1 MWVVSELPLGEA
13 GGVEMKIC
21 HVVTGPAGAG
31 KSAYARKL
39 AAEIGACLIDSDI
52 ATERLV
58 RAGLSLAGLDPDDRD
73 SPAYKSAYR
82 DAVYEAM
89 YDIAVANLP
98 QVPVVLA
105 GPFTREG
112 GEADWPTRL
121 EDRLGTRAVIHFV
134 WCPPEVRRERM
145 IARGEERDR
154 PKLRD
159 WATYAA
165 QCREERPV
173 WEHVFVE
180 TT

>member
-1 MWVVSELPLGEA
+1 
-13 GGVEMKIC
+13 MKAC

-31 KSAYARKL
+31 KSSHARRL
-39 AAEIGACLIDSDI
+39 AAELGACLIDSDT

-58 RAGLSLAGLDPDDRD
+58 RAGLTLAGLNSDDRD
-73 SPAYKSAYR
+73 SPSYKRAYR

-89 YDIAVANLP
+89 FDLAVANLP

-112 GEADWPTRL
+112 GEADWPDRL
-121 EDRLGTRAVIHFV
+121 ERRLGVKPVLHFV
-134 WCPPEVRRERM
+134 WCEIEVRRQRM
-145 IARGEERDR
+145 IARGEERDL

-159 WATYAA
+159 WQTYAA
-165 QCREERPV
+165 SCREESPV

-180 TT
+180 T